1 MWTEQFESML
11 MLMVMLALLRA
22 SYELSRPERNRL
34 EEVSAFAETYS
45 ISETPKPN
53 TITPRQK
60 EWAERAAKNY
70 AEAQEKKWRN
80 WNEAMFEPT
89 QQISTK

>member
-22 SYELSRPERNRL
+22 SYELSGPERNRL
-34 EEVSAFAETYS
+34 EEVSAFAETHL
-45 ISETPKPN
+45 ISETAKPN

-80 WNEAMFEPT
+80 WNVAMFEPA
-89 QQISTK
+89 K